1 MGYLGLFE
9 TTQEALGPFL
19 GLSGEGGLEE
29 ILGLGIW
36 AHFGGN
42 FRSIWA
48 YPGGPGPILYERAG
62 VEKLL
67 ARRACFGLSG
77 LFETTQEAL
86 GAFLGLSRGTRGEF

>member
-48 YPGGPGPILYERAG
+48 YPGGPGPI
-62 VEKLL
+62 KD
-67 ARRACFGLSG
+67 LSG
-77 LFETTQEAL
+77 SARWVKNPFPGGFQAHL
-86 GAFLGLSRGTRGEF
+86 GPI